1 MFKAV
6 MNCVTN
12 ALKASIWDPNNVR
25 VMLSACISGP
35 FGTLKLFLITVV
47 IDLAKA
53 SLASRSDVFSSLRD
67 DVRRMTDSCS
77 TDVEGISTVGAAA
90 TTQQRFCLWG
100 RDRQQRFWRGQDSL
114 HYRDLLFNCW
124 PWFFDDL
131 IAESKTKKILK
142 KKKQRHI

>member
-1 MFKAV
+1 MGSKQCAGHVERMHLWTFR
-6 MNCVTN
+6 N
-12 ALKASIWDPNNVR
+12 IE
-25 VMLSACISGP
+25 I
-35 FGTLKLFLITVV
+35 FLITVV

-77 TDVEGISTVGAAA
+77 TDVEGSSTVGAGV
-90 TTQQRFCLWG
+90 TTKQRFCLWG
-100 RDRQQRFWRGQDSL
+100 RDRQQRFWRGQDRP

-131 IAESKTKKILK
+131 IAESKAKKILK
-142 KKKQRHI
+142 KRGNLTLEVFGRDPSSLCDNSHL